1 MALFRSYTRADKVFA
16 DQFEATDDGNF
27 VYRLSQ
33 KGAPIKV
40 WSWERDGFIDAFVK
54 ARKRASWGLF
64 GGMIALS
71 VVATAIFG
79 APNDTRSEVFIY
91 IGVGLAVVGF
101 FIFWRWAWNAPSRAL
116 ADRQPQG
123 AALPKSDAR
132 RAGLKRMSWG
142 QFAWSGLVV
151 VIGSA
156 KVASEVDVFSGWNRL
171 WLVGGALFL
180 ARFIHQGSPEWL
192 AGVA

>member
-1 MALFRSYTRADKVFA
+1 
-16 DQFEATDDGNF
+16 
-27 VYRLSQ
+27 
-33 KGAPIKV
+33 
-40 WSWERDGFIDAFVK
+40 
-54 ARKRASWGLF
+54 
-64 GGMIALS
+64 MIALS

-180 ARFIHQGSPEWL
+180 GLLGWRVWQKWQADRLPD
-192 AGVA
+192 